1 MHRRRCPTRS
11 NLRLQSPTAPCRA
24 PHCPLTASPRTLQLV
39 DALFDSWDPRGSGML
54 EIAELERQ
62 LRRGAE
68 LQGLEAPSTPQPTT
82 PGGKRRSLPAFM
94 QTRDA
99 GGQLGS
105 SSSLPA
111 LPSAHGRVPRE
122 APTLILPN
130 AFDASIFD
138 ATAVYE
144 TTQDAHNHG
153 SRQLFE
159 RTREAVQEASAAAYN
174 AGQMA
179 AEAAATAGRAGAA
192 AAAARASV
200 EEIRRARKGLASQ

>member
-1 MHRRRCPTRS
+1 
-11 NLRLQSPTAPCRA
+11 
-24 PHCPLTASPRTLQLV
+24 
-39 DALFDSWDPRGSGML
+39 ML

-179 AEAAATAGRAGAA
+179 AEAAATAGRKLGCHPLFAVHVAVVFSILAPSSSLSPISRRG
-192 AAAARASV
+192 S
-200 EEIRRARKGLASQ
+200 EKIR

>member
-1 MHRRRCPTRS
+1 MPPHRPPHRS
-11 NLRLQSPTAPCRA
+11 FTA
-24 PHCPLTASPRTLQLV
+24 PLTAPHLLLTALPRTLQLV
-39 DALFDSWDPRGSGML
+39 DALFDSWDPSGSGML

-68 LQGLEAPSTPQPTT
+68 LQGLEAPRTPQPTSQPT
-82 PGGKRRSLPAFM
+82 PPGGKRRSLPAFM
-94 QTRDA
+94 QTKDA
-99 GGQLGS
+99 VGQLGS

-111 LPSAHGRVPRE
+111 LPSAQGRVPRE
-122 APTLILPN
+122 LPTLVLPS

-144 TTQDAHNHG
+144 TTQDAHSHG
-153 SRQLFE
+153 SRQLYE
-159 RTREAVQEASAAAYN
+159 RTREAVQEAAAAAYN

-179 AEAAATAGRAGAA
+179 SAAAAAAGGAGAA

>member
-1 MHRRRCPTRS
+1 MTFDA
-11 NLRLQSPTAPCRA
+11 QAE
-24 PHCPLTASPRTLQLV
+24 LV
-39 DALFDSWDPRGSGML
+39 DALFDSWDPSGSGML

-68 LQGLEAPSTPQPTT
+68 LQGLEAPRTPQPTSQPT
-82 PGGKRRSLPAFM
+82 PPGGKRRSLPAFM
-94 QTRDA
+94 QTKDA
-99 GGQLGS
+99 VGQLGS

-111 LPSAHGRVPRE
+111 LPSAQGRVPRE
-122 APTLILPN
+122 LPTLVLPS

-144 TTQDAHNHG
+144 TTQDAHSHG
-153 SRQLFE
+153 SRQLYE
-159 RTREAVQEASAAAYN
+159 RTREAVQEAAAAAYN

-179 AEAAATAGRAGAA
+179 SAAAAAAGGAGAA

>member
-1 MHRRRCPTRS
+1 M
-11 NLRLQSPTAPCRA
+11 
-24 PHCPLTASPRTLQLV
+24 QLV
-39 DALFDSWDPRGSGML
+39 DALFDSWDPSGSGML

-62 LRRGAE
+62 LRRSAE
-68 LQGLEAPSTPQPTT
+68 LQGLEAPPTPQPASQPTP

-94 QTRDA
+94 QTKDTV
-99 GGQLGS
+99 GQLGS

-111 LPSAHGRVPRE
+111 LPSAQGRVPRE
-122 APTLILPN
+122 LPTLVLPS
-130 AFDASIFD
+130 AFNASIFD

-144 TTQDAHNHG
+144 TTQDAHTHG
-153 SRQLFE
+153 SRQLYE
-159 RTREAVQEASAAAYN
+159 RTREAVQEAAAAAYN

-179 AEAAATAGRAGAA
+179 SAAAAAAGGAGAA